1 MSKKK
6 IVRNLIFVVAIL
18 ILLVVL
24 VINLG
29 DIKEIWSVLT
39 NSKIGYIFLAIGA
52 VLLYAFTYQLS
63 LMILTKYR
71 FKEIKFID
79 LFAISGTEFFFNAI
93 TPFSSGGQPFQA
105 YALKRK
111 KMKLADST
119 SALLIN
125 FIAYQVC
132 LNIIAVVFL
141 IIYYNKVYNQIDAFI
156 AFLIVGFTINML
168 IMVGLIL
175 IGTVK
180 PVGKIFLKLF
190 HLITRIKFLRRFES
204 GEAAFA
210 EYINNMQIAFK
221 EISKKPLLWFLI
233 LITKIISFGF
243 YYAIPYIALYAI
255 GVHIKAIDLPYTL
268 ALTAFTLTIAIWV
281 PTPGGSGGVEYA
293 FKELYS
299 PFLETYGYDSS
310 TSVSMAFAVMM
321 IWRLLTYYFLMF
333 YGFVLYLIFEKR
345 CKTNDKSIDTTD
357 NDETRNNI
365 VQETEINDII
375 EE

>member
-6 IVRNLIFVVAIL
+6 IVRNLILVAAIL
-18 ILLVVL
+18 ILLIVL
-24 VINLG
+24 LINMG

-39 NSKIGYIFLAIGA
+39 NSKIGYIFLAIAA

-71 FKEIKFID
+71 FREIKFID

-111 KMKLADST
+111 RMKLADST

-132 LNIIAVVFL
+132 LNIIAIVFL
-141 IIYYNKVYNQIDAFI
+141 LIYYNRVYAQIDSFI
-156 AFLIVGFTINML
+156 AFLIVGFSINMV

-175 IGTVK
+175 IGTVR
-180 PVGKIFLKLF
+180 PIGVLFLKLF
-190 HLITRIKFLRRFES
+190 HLLTRIKFLRKLES
-204 GEAAFA
+204 KEADFA
-210 EYINNMQIAFK
+210 DYISNMQQAFK
-221 EISKKPLLWFLI
+221 EISKKPILWLLI

-243 YYAIPYIALYAI
+243 YYAIPFIALYAI
-255 GVHIKAIDLPYTL
+255 GVHVRLVDLPYTL

-299 PFLETYGYDSS
+299 PFLESYGYDSS

-321 IWRLLTYYFLMF
+321 IWILLTYYFLMF

-345 CKTNDKSIDTTD
+345 CKNDNTSIEYANDDKSL
-357 NDETRNNI
+357 NNN
-365 VQETEINDII
+365 VQENEISDII
-375 EE
+375 E